1 MALERNDFTLLKAK
15 CMSRII
21 VNGKYLVEPKYRGSG
36 FHSYLKSLIK
46 TWRKSCHNR
55 YHILI
60 PALSGMT
67 VEMVTRE
74 YLPPSLVY
82 SSISPSITFHIIPH
96 PNSKFENIFLDP
108 EVIRRYQ
115 AQYILFPHLELPD
128 HLPPIPYSVVI
139 HDIIPTLFLTPNFLF
154 KGKTPLKM
162 ITRRGITDY
171 FLIKQHLPHIHN
183 LIAISK
189 TTYQCLYNI
198 FGDRVSKITKVIPP
212 GPPIVNNYQLSKPFL
227 KKYGLKS
234 KKYAIYFGGYTFRK
248 NYHFLAKGFTQAMK
262 VKNKRNFTSNF
273 FPLLMVGGKGKIR
286 NSKIILTT
294 PKLPENEL
302 HNFISE
308 ATFSIYP
315 SLFEGFGLPILE
327 SLSLGTLPLLS
338 DIPSSRELISD
349 KIQTLFFNPYRIKS
363 LIKSI
368 TYYSN
373 NPYKISSHYDIIK
386 GRINEFSWKV
396 SGEQIDKLFS

>member
-1 MALERNDFTLLKAK
+1 
-15 CMSRII
+15 MSRII
-21 VNGKYLVEPKYRGSG
+21 VNGKYLVEPRYRGSG

-46 TWRKSCHNR
+46 VWEKNCDNH

-67 VEMVTRE
+67 VEMVAQE
-74 YLPPSLVY
+74 YLSPSPAHFPM
-82 SSISPSITFHIIPH
+82 SSSITFHIIPH
-96 PNSKFENIFLDP
+96 PDNKFENIFLDP
-108 EVIRRYQ
+108 EVTKRYQ
-115 AQYILFPHLELPD
+115 AQYILFPHLELPNR
-128 HLPPIPYSVVI
+128 LPPIPYSVVI

-154 KGKTPLKM
+154 KGRTPLKM
-162 ITRRGITDY
+162 ITRRGISDY

-198 FGDRVSKITKVIPP
+198 FGDRVSKITKVISP
-212 GPPIVNNYQLSKPFL
+212 GSPIVSNSQLSKPFL

-248 NYHFLAKGFTQAMK
+248 NYHFLIKGFTQAMK
-262 VKNKRNFTSNF
+262 AKNKRNFTPDF

-286 NSKIILTT
+286 DSKIILTT

-302 HNFISE
+302 HGFISE
-308 ATFSIYP
+308 AAFSIYP

-338 DIPSSRELISD
+338 DIPSSREIIPD
-349 KIQTLFFNPYRIKS
+349 KIPTLFFNPYRIKS
-363 LIKSI
+363 LIRSI
-368 TYYSN
+368 SYYSN
-373 NPYKISSHYDIIK
+373 NPNKISSHYDIIK
-386 GRINEFSWKV
+386 DRINKFSWKV
-396 SGEQIDKLFS
+396 SGEQIDKLFNKH